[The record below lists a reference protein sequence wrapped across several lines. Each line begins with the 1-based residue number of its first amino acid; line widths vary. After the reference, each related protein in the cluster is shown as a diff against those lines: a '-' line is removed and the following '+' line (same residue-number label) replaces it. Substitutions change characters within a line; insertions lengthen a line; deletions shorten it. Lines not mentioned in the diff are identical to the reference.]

1 MDTEWNKNVL
11 RVFLGLDTSRM
22 EVDALSIDSDS
33 IVRDSIMFFG
43 YFNPVGNMEKEVE
56 QVLLETLNRKI
67 ERIKNDIKRYKT
79 KFLEK
84 SNLWK

>member
-1 MDTEWNKNVL
+1 
-11 RVFLGLDTSRM
+11 M

-33 IVRDSIMFFG
+33 IVRDSIMVFG
-43 YFNPVGNMEKEVE
+43 YFNPVGNAEKEVE